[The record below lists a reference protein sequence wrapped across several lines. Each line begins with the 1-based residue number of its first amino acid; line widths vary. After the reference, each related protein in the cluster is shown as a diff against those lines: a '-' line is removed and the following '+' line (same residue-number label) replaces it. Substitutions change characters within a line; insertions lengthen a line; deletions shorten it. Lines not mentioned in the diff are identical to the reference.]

1 MEVVQKVKRVMT
13 PELKAKMAA
22 GRARVREERAQQ
34 QSKSPH
40 IDDHQYKEKMPSVDI
55 RGDRPSIEL
64 LKSLNWDLLSYEEL
78 AGLMPALRETWESA
92 AQALQRKQSLME
104 ASNRKVP
111 CSTCGALV
119 DITQS
124 GKFQQKT
131 VRDPVTFNP
140 MNVYFC
146 SQGCIQGYE
155 AKLQRDHVMRTRKS
169 QGLTA

>member
-1 MEVVQKVKRVMT
+1 
-13 PELKAKMAA
+13 
-22 GRARVREERAQQ
+22 
-34 QSKSPH
+34 
-40 IDDHQYKEKMPSVDI
+40 MPSVDT

-78 AGLMPALRETWESA
+78 AGLMPTLRETWESA

-169 QGLTA
+169 QGLAV